1 MLIMFTFKWENFS
14 FVFLFGFVLFFITE
28 IRKITRCLHF
38 GWFTFV
44 VHVLLNCIFD
54 LFIHNGKMCFFFFC
68 QNRIGETCKILF
80 FFVVL
85 CEWMN
90 EWMKAYI
97 IHIIYVS
104 TWRET
109 ENFWA
114 IFTVTEILCLFFPF
128 RWEIDWNE
136 KLKLETGFVF
146 LYFAFKILSV
156 WV

>member
-68 QNRIGETCKILF
+68 QNRIGETCEILF
-80 FFVVL
+80 FF
-85 CEWMN
+85 CGSMWMN
-90 EWMKAYI
+90 EWVDESIHNTYYICEYMKRNRKFL
-97 IHIIYVS
+97 S
-104 TWRET
+104 
-109 ENFWA
+109 NFYCDWN
-114 IFTVTEILCLFFPF
+114 FVFVFPF
-128 RWEIDWNE
+128 SLGNW
-136 KLKLETGFVF
+136 LKRKTKIRNWFCFLVF
-146 LYFAFKILSV
+146 CF
-156 WV
+156 